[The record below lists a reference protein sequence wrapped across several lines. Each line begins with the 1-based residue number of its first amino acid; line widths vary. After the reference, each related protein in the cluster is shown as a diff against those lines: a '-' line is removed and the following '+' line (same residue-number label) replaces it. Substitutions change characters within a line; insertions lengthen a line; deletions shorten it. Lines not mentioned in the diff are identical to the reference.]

1 MHEIS
6 VGHYPYSPPKLMSSR
21 LYMGFGFLLVLI
33 GLAVT
38 YAEMNINAS
47 VVIFLYS
54 LICFVLGAASHI
66 YSYKTLVPDTDEESG
81 NE

>member
-1 MHEIS
+1 
-6 VGHYPYSPPKLMSSR
+6 MSSR

-38 YAEMNINAS
+38 YMEMNINAS

-66 YSYKTLVPDTDEESG
+66 YSYRVLAPDTDEESG

>member
-6 VGHYPYSPPKLMSSR
+6 AGYYPYSPPRLMSSR
-21 LYMGFGFLLVLI
+21 LYMGVGVLLVLI

-38 YAEMNINAS
+38 YMEMNINAS

-66 YSYKTLVPDTDEESG
+66 YSYRVLVADTDDEL
-81 NE
+81 

>member
-6 VGHYPYSPPKLMSSR
+6 AGHYPYTAPKLMSSR
-21 LYMGFGFLLVLI
+21 LYMGVGVLLVLI

-38 YAEMNINAS
+38 YVEMNINAS

-66 YSYKTLVPDTDEESG
+66 YSYKVLDTDEESG

>member
-1 MHEIS
+1 
-6 VGHYPYSPPKLMSSR
+6 
-21 LYMGFGFLLVLI
+21 MGFGFLLVLI

-38 YAEMNINAS
+38 YLEMNINAS

-66 YSYKTLVPDTDEESG
+66 YSYRALAHDTDEESG

>member
-6 VGHYPYSPPKLMSSR
+6 AGHYPYSPPKLMSSR
-21 LYMGFGFLLVLI
+21 LYMGIGVLLVLI

-38 YAEMNINAS
+38 YMEMNINAS

-66 YSYKTLVPDTDEESG
+66 YSYKVLVADTDDEL
-81 NE
+81 